1 MVVNIKKG
9 ATMRYMS
16 IIPILYICG
25 TVSLYAE
32 ENSLGDVLQD
42 ISEKKPLVKPT
53 PQKKIL
59 KKRSRFIFKD
69 TYDANEIASKDKA
82 REKKKSKSYEY
93 ANKSRFKFKI
103 NDGSPQSNM
112 IGGPGGISAG
122 MSAAGASGGSMGG
135 GGKGR
140 GR

>member
-1 MVVNIKKG
+1 
-9 ATMRYMS
+9 MRYVF
-16 IIPILYICG
+16 IIPILCIWG

-32 ENSLGDVLQD
+32 ENSLGDILQ
-42 ISEKKPLVKPT
+42 EAGEQKPLVKPA
-53 PQKKIL
+53 PKKKIV

-69 TYDANEIASKDKA
+69 TYDAKDKA
-82 REKKKSKSYEY
+82 REKKKSQSYEY

-112 IGGPGGISAG
+112 MGGSSGISTGVAAGGI
-122 MSAAGASGGSMGG
+122 SGGSMGG

-140 GR
+140 

>member
-1 MVVNIKKG
+1 MF
-9 ATMRYMS
+9 
-16 IIPILYICG
+16 IIPIFCILG

-42 ISEKKPLVKPT
+42 VGEKKSLVKPA
-53 PQKKIL
+53 PKKKIL
-59 KKRSRFIFKD
+59 RKRSRFIFKD
-69 TYDANEIASKDKA
+69 TYDANGIGDQDKE
-82 REKKKSKSYEY
+82 REKKKSESYEY

-112 IGGPGGISAG
+112 MGGSGGISTG
-122 MSAAGASGGSMGG
+122 GISGGSMGG

-140 GR
+140 GGRH

>member
-1 MVVNIKKG
+1 
-9 ATMRYMS
+9 MRYMFV
-16 IIPILYICG
+16 IFILYLWG

-32 ENSLGDVLQD
+32 ENSLGDILQEVG
-42 ISEKKPLVKPT
+42 EKKPLLT
-53 PQKKIL
+53 PAPKKKTV

-69 TYDANEIASKDKA
+69 TYDAKEIESKDKA
-82 REKKKSKSYEY
+82 LEKKKSQRYEY

-112 IGGPGGISAG
+112 IGVSAG
-122 MSAAGASGGSMGG
+122 MATGMAAGGVSGIGGGSMSGGS

>member
-1 MVVNIKKG
+1 
-9 ATMRYMS
+9 MRYMF
-16 IIPILYICG
+16 IISILYIWG

-32 ENSLGDVLQD
+32 ENSLGAILQEAG
-42 ISEKKPLVKPT
+42 EKKPLVKPA
-53 PQKKIL
+53 PKKKIV

-69 TYDANEIASKDKA
+69 TYDANEIESKDKA
-82 REKKKSKSYEY
+82 REKKKSQSYEY

-112 IGGPGGISAG
+112 MGGTGGISAG
-122 MSAAGASGGSMGG
+122 MSSGGISGGSMGG

-140 GR
+140 GGR

>member
-1 MVVNIKKG
+1 
-9 ATMRYMS
+9 MRYMS
-16 IIPILYICG
+16 IFSILYIWG

-32 ENSLGDVLQD
+32 GNSLGDVLQD
-42 ISEKKPLVKPT
+42 IGEKKPLVKPA
-53 PQKKIL
+53 PKKKIL

-69 TYDANEIASKDKA
+69 TYDANEIGSKDKA
-82 REKKKSKSYEY
+82 REKKKSQSYEY

-112 IGGPGGISAG
+112 IGGSGGISAG
-122 MSAAGASGGSMGG
+122 MASGGMSGGSMGG